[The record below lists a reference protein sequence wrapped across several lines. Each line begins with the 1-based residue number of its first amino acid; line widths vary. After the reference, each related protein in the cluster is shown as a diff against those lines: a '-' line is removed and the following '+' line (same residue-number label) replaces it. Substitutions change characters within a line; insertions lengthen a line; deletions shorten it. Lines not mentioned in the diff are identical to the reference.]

1 MEKLRASAN
10 AAPSICLIA
19 HLLQERVKLDSVR
32 LTKLLRRFSGV
43 NYLLSSTT
51 IIFPIRPENHPAAV
65 GAVGKVGIQRLFP
78 QPFGRRILRDRR
90 DASARR
96 RPFVSDAGIPASPS
110 PRCAPR
116 SARKADRRDRGY

>member
-1 MEKLRASAN
+1 KSLELVRMPHQVYVSLLTSCRKESN
-10 AAPSICLIA
+10 SIQCG
-19 HLLQERVKLDSVR
+19 LLNCSEGSLVSTIYFHQRQL
-32 LTKLLRRFSGV
+32 FS
-43 NYLLSSTT
+43 
-51 IIFPIRPENHPAAV
+51 PIRPENHPAAV
-65 GAVGKVGIQRLFP
+65 VAVGKVRIQRLFTH
-78 QPFGRRILRDRR
+78 PFGRRILRDRR